1 MRKRPLTTKR
11 SFFPIHPKRKGID
24 NMEKSVLL
32 LDMDEVVVDF
42 TNAWIQRFYNKTGII
57 LNREDW
63 KAWDLKKILP
73 EEVFEGF
80 VSTLR
85 EPGFFRDLPPMVGA
99 IEGIR
104 ELHEYYDIV
113 FLTASSQY
121 AYNDKFH
128 WIEENLSF
136 VNKPNLILTHRKDLV
151 IGEYLV
157 DDAPHNLIHSP
168 AKTKIVFDAPWNRD
182 LSLFTRVSNWNEL
195 TKLLGPQS

>member
-1 MRKRPLTTKR
+1 
-11 SFFPIHPKRKGID
+11 
-24 NMEKSVLL
+24 MEKPVLL

-42 TNAWIQRFYNKTGII
+42 TNAWIERFYHKTGIS

-63 KAWDLKKILP
+63 KAWDLKNILP
-73 EEVFEGF
+73 ENVFEEF
-80 VSTLR
+80 VATLR
-85 EPGFFRDLPPMVGA
+85 EPGFFRNLPPMKGA

-104 ELHEYYDIV
+104 ELNDYYDIV

-136 VNKPNLILTHRKDLV
+136 VKKPNLILTHRKDLV

-182 LSLFTRVSNWNEL
+182 LKTFTRVYNWEQLISILKPDNSL
-195 TKLLGPQS
+195 FK